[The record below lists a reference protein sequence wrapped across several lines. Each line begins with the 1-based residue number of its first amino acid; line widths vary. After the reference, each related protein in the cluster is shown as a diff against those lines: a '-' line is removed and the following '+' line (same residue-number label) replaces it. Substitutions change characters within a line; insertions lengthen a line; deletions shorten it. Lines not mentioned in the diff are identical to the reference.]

1 MDGFRGRGAGWG
13 WAGPLGR
20 LGAHPQST
28 SSLFREPVGDVSSE
42 WVSRQ
47 SEPHMSL
54 KLENLKQEWALG
66 ASVSDPW
73 SWGSRDPVREEEDIP
88 GHAAWEDPAPLCPE
102 LIQGGSSGPP
112 TACAPGPETLCL
124 CWDFKEGSAIDAANV
139 RWAWGVL
146 NPTSA
151 PQRHYFANKG
161 PPSQSHGFSRSHEWM

>member
-1 MDGFRGRGAGWG
+1 MVMGLSRITDFRQQQDQDPMDGFRGRGVGWG

-20 LGAHPQST
+20 LGAHAQST

-54 KLENLKQEWALG
+54 KLEDLKQEWVLG

-73 SWGSRDPVREEEDIP
+73 SWGSRDPVRDGEDIP

-102 LIQGGSSGPP
+102 LIQGGSSAPP
-112 TACAPGPETLCL
+112 RHVPQGLRHCL
-124 CWDFKEGSAIDAANV
+124 C
-139 RWAWGVL
+139 
-146 NPTSA
+146 
-151 PQRHYFANKG
+151 
-161 PPSQSHGFSRSHEWM
+161 

>member
-161 PPSQSHGFSRSHEWM
+161 PPSQSHGFSRSHVQM